1 MSVTRPL
8 PTGDEACVMVEGP
21 WRHREITANGQ
32 RFHAVEAGE
41 GPLVLLLH
49 GFPQFWWSWRHVI
62 PVLADAGFRVVA
74 PDLRGYGAS
83 DKPPRGY
90 DLGTLASDVAGMIPA
105 LGEHDAMIAGH
116 GWGGL
121 IAWSTAVLHRR
132 RVRRLVTSG
141 TAHPLA
147 MRHAFVANPAQQASI
162 GWSAAAMQ
170 IPRAENFLKRNNA
183 DAMMR
188 LAKSWAGPNWP
199 DPEAEQRM
207 REAFQLPGV
216 AHCSL
221 GVLPLGLPLDP
232 ASGRPPVRPRDATAG
247 LGSGALA
254 ARRGRPLRAARD
266 GQCFP
271 QARRRPVR
279 AAAAQRVSATS
290 SPRRRPTWCPPRW
303 WRSPSPT
310 CGPEVR
316 DRDPAGRARN
326 ARPRDDFG
334 RPLPYGEPGVERVP
348 DELSLTPAEAVAEA
362 QRYLDEGHP
371 FQAHEVLEASWK
383 AAPAGERG
391 LWRALAQICVGLT
404 HAQRGNTVGATTLLS
419 RGAQGLAEYAGTR
432 PYEIDVDRI
441 AAEAAAWAADVSA
454 VGGLRLVS

>member
-1 MSVTRPL
+1 
-8 PTGDEACVMVEGP
+8 MVEGP

-132 RVRRLVTSG
+132 RVRRLVTTG

-147 MRHAFVANPAQQASI
+147 MRHAFVANPGQQASI

-170 IPRAENFLKRNNA
+170 IPRAENYLKRNNA

-188 LAKSWAGPNWP
+188 LAKSWAGPDWP
-199 DPEAEQRM
+199 DAETEQRM

-216 AHCSL
+216 AHSSL
-221 GVLPLGLPLDP
+221 EYYRWAFRSIPRPDGLRF
-232 ASGRPPVRPRDATAG
+232 ARAMRPPVSAPVLSLHGAIDRCVLPETAQASRKHVVG
-247 LGSGALA
+247 PYELKLLNGVGHFVAEEAPDVVSA
-254 ARRGRPLRAARD
+254 AMVAFGQPDLRA
-266 GQCFP
+266 
-271 QARRRPVR
+271 
-279 AAAAQRVSATS
+279 
-290 SPRRRPTWCPPRW
+290 
-303 WRSPSPT
+303 
-310 CGPEVR
+310 
-316 DRDPAGRARN
+316 
-326 ARPRDDFG
+326 
-334 RPLPYGEPGVERVP
+334 
-348 DELSLTPAEAVAEA
+348 
-362 QRYLDEGHP
+362 
-371 FQAHEVLEASWK
+371 
-383 AAPAGERG
+383 
-391 LWRALAQICVGLT
+391 
-404 HAQRGNTVGATTLLS
+404 
-419 RGAQGLAEYAGTR
+419 
-432 PYEIDVDRI
+432 
-441 AAEAAAWAADVSA
+441 
-454 VGGLRLVS
+454 